1 MGGKNSKPEAEKII
15 DGKAIAATIRE
26 EIKVE
31 VAELK
36 AKYGKAPGLA
46 VVIVGNRPDSQTYV
60 RMKRKAC
67 DDADEQQPPALT
79 CGMGT
84 PTYTAPEIVNG
95 EAYGVKADVFS
106 LGVVLLELFHGSA
119 LDAWKN
125 KHALKQLEEIK
136 AKPFHM
142 MTNIVDCVEVME
154 FWRRCV
160 SSSTGMVFWVKFL
173 RRNVADLYNHNM
185 TT

>member
-60 RMKRKAC
+60 A
-67 DDADEQQPPALT
+67 
-79 CGMGT
+79 
-84 PTYTAPEIVNG
+84 
-95 EAYGVKADVFS
+95 
-106 LGVVLLELFHGSA
+106 
-119 LDAWKN
+119 
-125 KHALKQLEEIK
+125 
-136 AKPFHM
+136 
-142 MTNIVDCVEVME
+142 
-154 FWRRCV
+154 
-160 SSSTGMVFWVKFL
+160 
-173 RRNVADLYNHNM
+173 
-185 TT
+185 